1 MSYYQSQGRDRSRS
15 RERDIPGG
23 GMSPMAMANLTS
35 FSPVGGMGNSAQEKI
50 NRELFVGNTP
60 PGTTELLLLHFLNA
74 AVRRVKIVQPHE
86 TPILN
91 CRVNSK
97 FAFIELTSADV
108 ANKVLNINGIPF
120 LGAVLKVS
128 RPSKYVGPHTPAKSW
143 QELTGQS
150 LPTGAVLDAEQEK
163 ISRELF
169 VGNTTPEMS
178 ESMLVEFLGNAMEQ
192 VGLNAMAGNPI
203 NACRVSGKFAFIE
216 LRTAQEAANA
226 LNLNNIPFMGA
237 QLRVGRPSKWTGPP
251 DHHGNWEDILAKY
264 MSGELQLGAAA
275 AGGGAPPVSAPPPLS
290 LATRVVELQNML
302 TDNDLVNEDEYNDI
316 LEDTR
321 EECGQFGQL
330 ISLHIPRKG
339 EAGATKIYLEYGSNE
354 DAAKAIAGLEGRTF
368 DGRKVLAAFFDEA
381 KFAKKEF

>member
-1 MSYYQSQGRDRSRS
+1 M
-15 RERDIPGG
+15 
-23 GMSPMAMANLTS
+23 
-35 FSPVGGMGNSAQEKI
+35 
-50 NRELFVGNTP
+50 
-60 PGTTELLLLHFLNA
+60 LLLHFLNA
-74 AVRRVKIVQPHE
+74 AVRRVKLVQPHE

-108 ANKVLNINGIPF
+108 ANKILNINGIPF

-128 RPSKYVGPHTPAKSW
+128 RPSKYVGPHTPHKTW

-150 LPTGAVLDAEQEK
+150 LPSGAVLDAEQEK

-169 VGNTTPEMS
+169 LGNTTPEMT

-192 VGLNAMAGNPI
+192 VGLNVMAGNPI

-216 LRTAQEAANA
+216 LRTPQEAANA

-251 DHHGNWEDILAKY
+251 DRHGNWEDILAKY

-275 AGGGAPPVSAPPPLS
+275 GGAPAPVAAVARPIS

-302 TDNDLVNEDEYNDI
+302 TDQDLVNEEEYNDI

-339 EAGATKIYLEYGSNE
+339 EPGATKIYLEYASNE